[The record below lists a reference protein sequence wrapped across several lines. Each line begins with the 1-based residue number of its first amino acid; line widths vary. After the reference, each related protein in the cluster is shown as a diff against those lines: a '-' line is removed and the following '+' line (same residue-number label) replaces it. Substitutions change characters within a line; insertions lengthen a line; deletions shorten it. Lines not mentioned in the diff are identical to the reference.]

1 MTFKPSS
8 SPSENDSLNFSECG
22 THSTQLERGS
32 NLSPSSFEST
42 AKRRSIAAL
51 STDPS
56 VPPPSLITDRQSA
69 FVMTEIRPD
78 DIISESYSYSY
89 LNGNTPRVPNPS
101 LNYSMDAMSSA
112 SFSVSQRNF
121 PAAINGT
128 DPHTHI
134 HTHNHQFRRNP
145 LLSQS
150 HYQQHNHRTQHFV
163 TRPPYHLHHPHFVR
177 QQRERLDTM
186 SDTDST
192 MSMTTLNTEN
202 QDDLPP
208 PGRPPTP
215 ATMTEFSGYHPQ
227 SLSPSSPISDDSE
240 QCSENFLH
248 RD

>member
-1 MTFKPSS
+1 MAFKPSS
-8 SPSENDSLNFSECG
+8 SPSENGSLYFSECG
-22 THSTQLERGS
+22 THSTQLDLHGS
-32 NLSPSSFEST
+32 NLSPSSFDST
-42 AKRRSIAAL
+42 SKRRSITAL
-51 STDPS
+51 STEPS

-69 FVMTEIRPD
+69 FAMGD
-78 DIISESYSYSY
+78 DRMSACSQGLSDY
-89 LNGNTPRVPNPS
+89 TPRVPNPS
-101 LNYSMDAMSSA
+101 LNYSVDAMSSA

-134 HTHNHQFRRNP
+134 HTHNHHFRRNP
-145 LLSQS
+145 LLSQN
-150 HYQQHNHRTQHFV
+150 HHHPYQQRNYHTHHFV
-163 TRPPYHLHHPHFVR
+163 SHPPHHLHHPHFVR

-192 MSMTTLNTEN
+192 ISMTTLNTEN
-202 QDDLPP
+202 FDLPP

-215 ATMTEFSGYHPQ
+215 ATMTEFSGYHPH
-227 SLSPSSPISDDSE
+227 SLSPSSPISEDSE